1 MQIAPV
7 HRGIDDI
14 PLDVFLSEKLDR
26 AVEGV
31 EEGDAIAFCRDHR
44 RVFHTIGNQDR
55 RLAQAL
61 HADAPRL
68 SRFDERVGLA
78 DGLIDGFIQ
87 GPVAMHVIAD
97 AGSGTDHEVGGDLIL
112 HLRR

>member
-1 MQIAPV
+1 MCSS
-7 HRGIDDI
+7 G
-14 PLDVFLSEKLDR
+14 EKLDR

-31 EEGDAIAFCRDHR
+31 EEGDAIAFCRDHC

-61 HADAPRL
+61 HAHAPLLPGFEEGKR
-68 SRFDERVGLA
+68 LA
-78 DGLIDGFIQ
+78 DGLIDGFFQ
-87 GPVAMHVIAD
+87 RPVAMHVVTD
-97 AGSGTDHEVGGDLIL
+97 AGSGADHQVGSDLIL